1 MATKAGSKKDS
12 GRYVLDNGVGV
23 DWATNE
29 HGWGLNR
36 MPYLAV
42 MVHPLHG
49 IQAHGPFIDEDAASK
64 WIRDEGP
71 SEILHFYD
79 GIAVQDTK
87 WHTLCI
93 HVPTHEVR
101 R

>member
-1 MATKAGSKKDS
+1 
-12 GRYVLDNGVGV
+12 
-23 DWATNE
+23 
-29 HGWGLNR
+29 
-36 MPYLAV
+36 
-42 MVHPLHG
+42 LHG